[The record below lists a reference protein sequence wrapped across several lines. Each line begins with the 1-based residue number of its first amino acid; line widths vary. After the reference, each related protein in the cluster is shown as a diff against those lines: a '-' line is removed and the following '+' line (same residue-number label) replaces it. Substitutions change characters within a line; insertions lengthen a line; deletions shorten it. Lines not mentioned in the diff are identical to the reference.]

1 MTSLPT
7 RERSPWADYEFFA
20 RPEWTALR
28 NAYAPEFPERRSFA
42 SALMYSAVA
51 DGHVDVISA
60 FSTDGR
66 IAAFDLLVL
75 DDPREALP
83 PYDAVLLVSPRARKI
98 PKLLAALRPL
108 VQAIGDEEM
117 RHANKRVDL
126 DREPT
131 AAVAETLSTA
141 LSATLQ
147 R

>member
-1 MTSLPT
+1 MG
-7 RERSPWADYEFFA
+7 ADYEFFA

-28 NAYAPEFPERRSFA
+28 NAYALEFREQRSFD
-42 SALMYSAVA
+42 STLMYSAAA

-108 VQAIGDEEM
+108 VQAIGNEEM

-131 AAVAETLSTA
+131 AAVAEALSIALSTE
-141 LSATLQ
+141 LQ